1 MDGTGET
8 RVLIVGE
15 DPLARGGLAVL
26 LAGAAGVLVVGQTAP
41 GAQAVAAVTGLQPDA
56 VLWDLGVSPR
66 EVPDGIGGVGG
77 VGGVGSLPAVVVLVA
92 DEEVAVEALAAG
104 ARGVLPREAGPGRI
118 AAALRAAAR
127 GLVVLDDDFAA
138 ALLRPRAPSVSALVE
153 PLTSRE
159 LEVLQLLSE
168 GLSNKEIGSRLGISE
183 STAKFHVNAIAGK
196 LGANGRTDAVVRA
209 ARLGL
214 LVL

>member
-1 MDGTGET
+1 MDGAGET

-15 DPLARGGLAVL
+15 DPLARGGLAIL
-26 LAGAAGVLVVGQTAP
+26 LAGAEGLALVGQAAP
-41 GAQAVAAVTGLQPDA
+41 GVQTAAAVAGLQPEA
-56 VLWDLGVSPR
+56 VLWDLGVSAQGM
-66 EVPDGIGGVGG
+66 PDGIGT
-77 VGGVGSLPAVVVLVA
+77 LPAVVVLAA
-92 DEEVAVEALAAG
+92 DEELAAEALAAG
-104 ARGVLPREAGPGRI
+104 ARGILTREAGPGRI

-127 GLVVLDDDFAA
+127 GLVVLDDEYAA
-138 ALLRPRAPSVSALVE
+138 ALLRPRGPAVPDLVE
-153 PLTSRE
+153 PLTARE

-183 STAKFHVNAIAGK
+183 STAKFHVNAILGK

-214 LVL
+214 FVL

>member
-1 MDGTGET
+1 MDDLDGNDLDGRGAT

-15 DPLARGGLAVL
+15 DPLARGGLAGL
-26 LAGAAGVLVVGQTAP
+26 LAGEPGLSIVGQTAP
-41 GAQAVAAVTGLQPDA
+41 GGQTAAAMNGLQPEA

-66 EVPDGIGGVGG
+66 EVPALL
-77 VGGVGSLPAVVVLVA
+77 GSLPAVVVLAA
-92 DEEVAVEALAAG
+92 DEEVAAEALAAG

-127 GLVVLDDDFAA
+127 GLVVLDDELAA
-138 ALLRPRAPSVSALVE
+138 ALLRPRAPTASALVE

-168 GLSNKEIGSRLGISE
+168 GLSNKEIGVRLGISE

-196 LGANGRTDAVVRA
+196 LGANGRTDSVVRA

-214 LVL
+214 LLL

>member
-1 MDGTGET
+1 MDDMDGIGAT

-15 DPLARGGLAVL
+15 DPLARGGLAGL
-26 LAGAAGVLVVGQTAP
+26 LAGEPGLLVVGQTAP
-41 GAQAVAAVTGLQPDA
+41 GAQTLAAATGFQPEA
-56 VLWDLGVSPR
+56 VLWDLGVNAHG
-66 EVPDGIGGVGG
+66 VPEGLGA
-77 VGGVGSLPAVVVLVA
+77 LPAVVVLAA
-92 DEEVAVEALAAG
+92 DEEVAAEALAAG

-127 GLVVLDDDFAA
+127 GLVVLDEELAA

-168 GLSNKEIGSRLGISE
+168 GLSNKEIGVRLGISE

-196 LGANGRTDAVVRA
+196 LGANGRTDSVVRA

-214 LVL
+214 LLL

>member
-1 MDGTGET
+1 MDGAGET

-15 DPLARGGLAVL
+15 DSLARGGLAVL
-26 LAGAAGVLVVGQTAP
+26 LAGAEGLQIVGQTAP
-41 GAQAVAAVTGLQPDA
+41 GLQTTAALAAVTGLRPDV
-56 VLWDLGVSPR
+56 VLWDLGLSPQG
-66 EVPDGIGGVGG
+66 VPEGI
-77 VGGVGSLPAVVVLVA
+77 GSLPAVVVLVA
-92 DEEVAVEALAAG
+92 DEEVAAEALSLG
-104 ARGVLPREAGPGRI
+104 ARGILTREAGPGRI
-118 AAALRAAAR
+118 AAALRAVSR
-127 GLVVLDDDFAA
+127 GLVVLDDEFAA
-138 ALLRPRAPSVSALVE
+138 ALLRPRAPAAPALVE
-153 PLTSRE
+153 PLTARE

-214 LVL
+214 FVL

>member
-41 GAQAVAAVTGLQPDA
+41 GAQTAAAVTGLQPDA

-77 VGGVGSLPAVVVLVA
+77 IGSLPAVVVLVA

-127 GLVVLDDDFAA
+127 GLVVLDDEFAA

>member
-1 MDGTGET
+1 MDGIGAT

-15 DPLARGGLAVL
+15 DPLARGGLAGL
-26 LAGAAGVLVVGQTAP
+26 LAGEPGLLVVGQTAP
-41 GAQAVAAVTGLQPDA
+41 GAQTLAAATGFQPEA
-56 VLWDLGVSPR
+56 VLWDLGVNAHG
-66 EVPDGIGGVGG
+66 VPEGLGA
-77 VGGVGSLPAVVVLVA
+77 LPAVVVLAA
-92 DEEVAVEALAAG
+92 DEEVAAEALAAG

-127 GLVVLDDDFAA
+127 GLVVLDEELAA

-168 GLSNKEIGSRLGISE
+168 GLSNKEIGVRLGISE

-196 LGANGRTDAVVRA
+196 LGANGRTDSVVRA

-214 LVL
+214 LLL

>member
-1 MDGTGET
+1 MDGAGET

-26 LAGAAGVLVVGQTAP
+26 LAGEAGLLVVGQTAP
-41 GAQAVAAVTGLQPDA
+41 GPQTTAAMSAMSEMTGLQPDA
-56 VLWDLGVSPR
+56 VVWDLGVSPR
-66 EVPDGIGGVGG
+66 GVPDGF
-77 VGGVGSLPAVVVLVA
+77 GSLPAVVALVA
-92 DEEVAVEALAAG
+92 DEEVAAAALEAG
-104 ARGVLPREAGPGRI
+104 ARGVLPREAGPARI

-138 ALLRPRAPSVSALVE
+138 SLLRPRPPVVSALVE

-159 LEVLQLLSE
+159 LEVLQRLSE
-168 GLSNKEIGSRLGISE
+168 GLSNKEIGARLGISE
-183 STAKFHVNAIAGK
+183 STAKFHVNSIVGK